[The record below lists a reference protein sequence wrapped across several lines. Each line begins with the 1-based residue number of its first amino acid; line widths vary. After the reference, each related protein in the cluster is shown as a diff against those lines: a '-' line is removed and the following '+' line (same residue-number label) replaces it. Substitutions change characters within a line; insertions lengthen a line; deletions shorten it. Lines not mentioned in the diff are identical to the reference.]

1 MARRKDHSPEELKQ
15 LILQSAEKIIDSKGL
30 NSLTAR
36 TLAKAV
42 GYTPGT
48 IYNFYKD
55 MDALIGDIN
64 YATMGRLQTFCH
76 DRIKD
81 LSSDFSKIRTLAYAY
96 VDFAHENTPAWETV
110 FVSRR
115 KGEKK
120 PRLPKHYQQR
130 LAEIFQLIEN
140 TLQECLQIPA
150 KEAPKT
156 ARLLWA
162 CLHGI
167 TVLTLD
173 GRLNL
178 IGIDDSHHMIDDL
191 LQKYLAGYL

>member
-1 MARRKDHSPEELKQ
+1 MARRKDHTPEDLKQ

-30 NSLTAR
+30 DRLTAR
-36 TLAKAV
+36 GLATAV

-55 MDALIGDIN
+55 MDALILDIN
-64 YATMGRLQTFCH
+64 FATMGRLQLFCH

-81 LSSDFSKIRTLAYAY
+81 LPADFAKIRALAYAY
-96 VDFAHENTPAWETV
+96 VDFAHENTRAWETV
-110 FVSRR
+110 FANRR

-120 PRLPKHYQQR
+120 PRLPKHYQER

-140 TLQECLQIPA
+140 TLQECLKIPA
-150 KEAPKT
+150 KDAPKT

-173 GRLNL
+173 GRLTM
-178 IGIDDSHHMIDDL
+178 IGIDDPHHMIDDL

>member
-1 MARRKDHSPEELKQ
+1 MGRRKDHTPEQLKQ
-15 LILQSAEKIIDSKGL
+15 LILESAEKIIDSKGL
-30 NSLTAR
+30 NNLTAR
-36 TLAKAV
+36 ALAEAV

-55 MDALIGDIN
+55 MDALIIDIN
-64 YATMGRLQTFCH
+64 YATLGRLRGFCD

-81 LSSDFSKIRTLAYAY
+81 LPSDFSKIRTLAYAY
-96 VDFAHENTPAWETV
+96 VDFAHENVRAWETI
-110 FVSRR
+110 FASTR

-120 PRLPKHYQQR
+120 ARLPKHYQKR
-130 LAEIFQLIEN
+130 LAEIVQVIED
-140 TLQECLQIPA
+140 TLQECLKIPA
-150 KEAPKT
+150 SEAPKT

-173 GRLNL
+173 GRLKL
-178 IGIDDSHHMIDDL
+178 IGIDDPHHMIDDL
-191 LQKYLAGYL
+191 LQRYLAKY